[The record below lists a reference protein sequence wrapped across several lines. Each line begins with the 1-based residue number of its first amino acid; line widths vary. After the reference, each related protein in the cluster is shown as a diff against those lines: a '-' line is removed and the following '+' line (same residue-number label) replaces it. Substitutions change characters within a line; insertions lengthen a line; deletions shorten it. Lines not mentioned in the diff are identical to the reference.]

1 MGYTE
6 KGIGYQHRDTSLAAA
21 EDNEGKKLTLREQV
35 YQLLLLQATASRSV
49 RGAGSKR
56 SWTAHDV
63 SVQPRISELS
73 NESRVEDSGK
83 RGKTQWGKSCI
94 LWQVRNARV

>member
-21 EDNEGKKLTLREQV
+21 EDSEDKKLTLREQV
-35 YQLLLLQATASRSV
+35 YQLLLKTTQPLSAEQIASMLERP
-49 RGAGSKR
+49 
-56 SWTAHDV
+56 DV
-63 SVQPRISELS
+63 SVKPRLSELS